1 MGLLWWGALVSG
13 TCPWVSW
20 LLWLSCFRDVIS
32 VPGRGAYSLLAM
44 HPSPHPYIAQ
54 YRHFRSAS
62 QAPPKETSSKE
73 AATHAVNLPSSFQGR
88 NQTVFIRLPE
98 LLSSLFFS
106 ILFFSVLLK
115 SLYVYP
121 FEHILDASRIFLG
134 RCPSEFGGIL
144 CSICTSSHI

>member
-13 TCPWVSW
+13 TCPWGSW

-54 YRHFRSAS
+54 YRHFRSPSQPPPREEQQGGSHSCCKSPFFLQRQKSVCFHTAS
-62 QAPPKETSSKE
+62 RV
-73 AATHAVNLPSSFQGR
+73 AV
-88 NQTVFIRLPE
+88 II
-98 LLSSLFFS
+98 
-106 ILFFSVLLK
+106 ILFYSFLSCPFKIV
-115 SLYVYP
+115 YVYP
-121 FEHILDASRIFLG
+121 LEHNLDASRIFPG